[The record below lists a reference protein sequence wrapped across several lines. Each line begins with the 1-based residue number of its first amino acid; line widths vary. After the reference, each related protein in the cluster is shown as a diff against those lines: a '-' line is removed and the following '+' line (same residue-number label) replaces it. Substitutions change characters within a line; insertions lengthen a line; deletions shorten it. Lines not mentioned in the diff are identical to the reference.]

1 MGFTP
6 ASQMY
11 FEMIMKRIAFC
22 FCITSLMLGGCADEQ
37 PESPDSAASN
47 DHSTDDQS
55 EKDGP
60 EGQLATADS
69 TVASEGDFEFKPLNT
84 SAGGSA
90 PDTGGSH
97 GQGTQVSA
105 DDRIQ
110 AVMSQLKPLQVML
123 GNWRGTTRKEYE
135 GFKAVDSHEWV
146 WDLRADPSRPALSV
160 SSDKSPYVRSAKLT
174 WDPSDSRFL
183 LKATDAEG
191 VTREYAGDYTDP
203 VHEIIGPDD
212 KPHRVFRLELTQTAE
227 SAEQTGGET
236 WQIAFAQQ
244 ENNRY
249 LLEVAKRRG
258 SAAFRRFDTV
268 STQREG
274 TSFALSDSDYG
285 EKTCIISQ
293 GLGTT
298 AVSYKGKT
306 YWVCCSGCKA
316 AFEEDPETWIARAE
330 KRAAE
335 KK

>member
-1 MGFTP
+1 
-6 ASQMY
+6 
-11 FEMIMKRIAFC
+11 MKRIAFFIC
-22 FCITSLMLGGCADEQ
+22 VTSLMLSGCADETSEPSDSNVSHEPSVDSHSGGVSHEAQ
-37 PESPDSAASN
+37 PSKESAS
-47 DHSTDDQS
+47 
-55 EKDGP
+55 
-60 EGQLATADS
+60 
-69 TVASEGDFEFKPLNT
+69 VASEDDFEFKPLNT
-84 SAGGSA
+84 SAGSSTSGTADSRAGGAQASA
-90 PDTGGSH
+90 EE
-97 GQGTQVSA
+97 
-105 DDRIQ
+105 RIQ
-110 AVMSQLKPLQVML
+110 AVMGQLKPLQVML

-135 GFKAVDSHEWV
+135 GFKAVDNHEWV
-146 WDLRADPSRPALSV
+146 WDLQGDPSRPALSV

-174 WDPSDSRFL
+174 WDPSNSKFL
-183 LKATDAEG
+183 LTATDADG

-203 VHEIIGPDD
+203 VREVTGPDD
-212 KPHRVFRLELTQTAE
+212 KLHRVFRLELTQTAD

-258 SAAFRRFDTV
+258 NAAFRRYDTV